1 MRNLR
6 EIYEQ
11 MKKMKR
17 LISSTYMLIMSLSL
31 SKRLKKKIVGIISE
45 GGNSCHSEEQ
55 HMRVDNTF
63 TNYKA
68 IGVKSVYKIKRTA
81 DGESIGTRRGL

>member
-31 SKRLKKKIVGIISE
+31 SKRLRKKILGDW
-45 GGNSCHSEEQ
+45 Q
-55 HMRVDNTF
+55 
-63 TNYKA
+63 
-68 IGVKSVYKIKRTA
+68 
-81 DGESIGTRRGL
+81 